1 MTQDADPERGH
12 FIGTASGLP
21 FWPLDPRPE
30 DIRVLDIAV
39 HLSRI
44 CRFGG
49 ALDPSIPGIY
59 SVAQHSVLVSYRCPE
74 NALEA
79 LMHDAAEAYIGDQ
92 VKPLKLMMEDYQSFE
107 RLIERAVRE
116 RFGLPKKMSPA
127 VKEADRRIFATEVRD
142 LTPSWRSDA
151 PWAAMPDP
159 YEERIVPWTC
169 GRAREMFLQ
178 RFTELTDV

>member
-1 MTQDADPERGH
+1 MVQDADDRGH

-21 FWPLDPRPE
+21 FWPLDPQTE
-30 DIRVLDIAV
+30 DIRVFDIAI

-59 SVAQHSVLVSYRCPE
+59 SVAQHSVLVSYHCPPE
-74 NALEA
+74 HALEG
-79 LMHDAAEAYIGDQ
+79 LLHDAAEAYIGDQ
-92 VKPLKLMMEDYQSFE
+92 VKPLKLMMEDYQDFE

-116 RFGLPKKMSPA
+116 RFGLPKKMTPA

-142 LTPSWRSDA
+142 LAPEWRSTA
-151 PWAAMPDP
+151 PWFAMPDP
-159 YEERIVPWTC
+159 YAERIEPWTC
-169 GRAREMFLQ
+169 SRAREMFLQ
-178 RFTELTDV
+178 RFEELSNV